1 MTGTSP
7 AAPAASK
14 PASRRAA
21 DTLSTALI
29 ERIKA
34 EYMEMPGLRLTTA
47 QAARLWNLSVR
58 TSERVLAALVERRFL
73 IRDTRGAYRRD
84 GCPRCC

>member
-1 MTGTSP
+1 MTAT
-7 AAPAASK
+7 APAAL
-14 PASRRAA
+14 PASNPTGRR
-21 DTLSTALI
+21 TPEQVSTALI
-29 ERIKA
+29 ERIKG
-34 EYMEMPGLRLTTA
+34 EYMEMPGLRLTIA

-73 IRDTRGAYRRD
+73 IRDSRGAYRRD

>member
-1 MTGTSP
+1 LEGV
-7 AAPAASK
+7 
-14 PASRRAA
+14 
-21 DTLSTALI
+21 STALI

>member
-1 MTGTSP
+1 MTGPSP